1 MHTTRIRRTARTA
14 LALVAA
20 AALVPAAQAAPQ
32 KPLADAHGKARI
44 INGTAAA
51 EGSWPFIV
59 SIRLRS
65 DDSHHC
71 GGSVVAD
78 NLILTAAHCAVETGT
93 ATPLAPA
100 SIYVVTKQ
108 TRLDDTRG
116 ERIAVAKIVVNPA
129 YQGGALPGDAALLF
143 LASRTTAPPIPMADY
158 TFETAVLQSGAKESA
173 AGWGATQ
180 PFTKD
185 AAGVASGV
193 VNPNQL
199 METQL
204 NIYTADACN
213 QAYNAGTFWPVW
225 DLCVGTLPS
234 TTCNGDSGGPHVAQ
248 GANGSWILL
257 GITSMGWVQSNADG
271 SAGFCGGHGGITR
284 VAAVSAWAID
294 EWHKNADGGGTT
306 VPSNPAPGARADV
319 RAPTV
324 RLPPSAPAPG
334 TRSRSATRF
343 ATTPASRPR
352 RWSSRRA
359 AGSSCGSRRSSAPP
373 PVPPGRSASR
383 ACGAARTRCG
393 CRVATGPETP
403 TRSSPSSA
411 SGRTTTGTTT
421 RRARHVRAR
430 RPSDVARDGTA
441 AGIDQRSAAPGGPS
455 RTVGTYSTSCDRP
468 SNVRLEIISSPTS
481 G

>member
-1 MHTTRIRRTARTA
+1 MHTTGIRRTARTA

-32 KPLADAHGKARI
+32 KPLADAHGEARI

-129 YQGGALPGDAALLF
+129 YEGGALPGDAALLF

-324 RLPPSAPAPG
+324 RLTAQ
-334 TRSRSATRF
+334 
-343 ATTPASRPR
+343 
-352 RWSSRRA
+352 RA
-359 AGSSCGSRRSSAPP
+359 
-373 PVPPGRSASR
+373 
-383 ACGAARTRCG
+383 
-393 CRVATGPETP
+393 
-403 TRSSPSSA
+403 
-411 SGRTTTGTTT
+411 
-421 RRARHVRAR
+421 RARHAFKVRYTVRDNSGQSAETLVIKKGR
-430 RPSDVARDGTA
+430 RIVVRLATKFGPATGA
-441 AGIDQRSAAPGGPS
+441 AWTFRVKGLR
-455 RTVGTYSTSCDRP
+455 RGTYTMRLSSRDRAGN
-468 SNVRLEIISSPTS
+468 SHTVFAKLRVR
-481 G
+481 